1 MIFFAGDA
9 GPDFPPQMVKYGIMD
24 KITLLGLMAGTC
36 TTLSFLPQLIKTW
49 KTRSTHDISIGMYVT
64 LSIGLLLWVFYGVYI
79 YSLPIII
86 TNVVTLIL
94 VCTVLVLK
102 IRHG

>member
-1 MIFFAGDA
+1 
-9 GPDFPPQMVKYGIMD
+9 
-24 KITLLGLMAGTC
+24 MAGTC

-49 KTRSTHDISIGMYVT
+49 KTKSTHDISIGMYVT

-94 VCTVLVLK
+94 AFTVLVLK

>member
-1 MIFFAGDA
+1 
-9 GPDFPPQMVKYGIMD
+9 
-24 KITLLGLMAGTC
+24 MAGAC

-49 KTRSTHDISIGMYVT
+49 KTRSTHDISTGMYVT
-64 LSIGLLLWVFYGVYI
+64 LSIGLLLWVFYGFSI

-94 VCTVLVLK
+94 AFTVLVLK
-102 IRHG
+102 IRLG

>member
-1 MIFFAGDA
+1 
-9 GPDFPPQMVKYGIMD
+9 MVEYIIMD
-24 KITLLGLMAGTC
+24 RTTLLGLMAGTC

-49 KTRSTHDISIGMYVT
+49 KTKSTHDISIGMYVT

-86 TNVVTLIL
+86 TNVITLIL
-94 VCTVLVLK
+94 ALTVLVLK